1 MNKEEEYKRRLKY
14 IHEDVM
20 RIFNNLPEKEGM
32 EISTNDWETITRALS
47 DIEVAS
53 NLDDVECLQWDM
65 PV

>member
-1 MNKEEEYKRRLKY
+1 MGETRARRLKY

-20 RIFNNLPEKEGM
+20 RIFNNLPEREEM
-32 EISTNDWETITRALS
+32 EMSMYDWETITRALS